1 LGGVRNLSNL
11 KLEILLSAESRILT
25 WDTSSEI
32 SGLYYV
38 VLMQDDIVLESKTL
52 AIIH

>member
-1 LGGVRNLSNL
+1 MSNL

-25 WDTSSEI
+25 WDTNVEI
-32 SGLYYV
+32 SGMYYV
-38 VLMQDDIVLESKTL
+38 ILFQNDEVMESKSL

>member
-1 LGGVRNLSNL
+1 MRNLSNL

-25 WDTSSEI
+25 WGTNAEI
-32 SGLYYV
+32 SGMYYV
-38 VLMQDDIVLESKTL
+38 ILIQDDIVVESKSL